1 MAADGRFW
9 RPVQFD
15 NDRCENPV
23 CGLEA
28 SAGHISQESV
38 KKKCVSNTRLHGKIT
53 ITEDFGKANKECAFS
68 PYKHGKTEDNTRGK
82 NSEKT
87 YLKQQELQGVSLP
100 NTSEKRRHKSDG
112 ASLKKQ
118 RCRDTL
124 PKTSD
129 GECFG
134 SFHGCWKGLCDVP
147 SPKTGHQN
155 GHFCG
160 GAAIQER
167 NLSSITSQNTI
178 TSRKTG
184 HQNDN
189 FFSGAAIQKRKLS
202 SVTSQN
208 MSGGDGR
215 TYCDEKGGDCH
226 GLEDVDACTAA
237 TDCHRV
243 QDLSSSAVSQGIAW
257 CHGRDSNG
265 RDSQVRYCNG
275 GDSNGRDSNGG
286 DSHVRDSNG
295 GGSHLRDCH
304 PRNCDGGWL
313 LANYTVVPYV
323 VRDGHQHLSVSVLQY
338 GAGLVDKSLAPY
350 CLQASKAESSCLNQ
364 LCLEAG
370 IKFTL
375 NSDTRL
381 ISLYVLVQIH
391 PVIAQCVY
399 TIPDN
404 TIHLLLQNLKSIR
417 SY

>member
-15 NDRCENPV
+15 NDGYENPV

-28 SAGHISQESV
+28 SAGRITQENV
-38 KKKCVSNTRLHGKIT
+38 NKKCASSTRLHGNIN
-53 ITEDFGKANKECAFS
+53 ITEDVS
-68 PYKHGKTEDNTRGK
+68 STTRGE
-82 NSEKT
+82 NSGNT
-87 YLKQQELQGVSLP
+87 YLTQQELRSVSSSNP
-100 NTSEKRRHKSDG
+100 SDKRRHKSDG
-112 ASLKKQ
+112 AFLKKR

-124 PKTSD
+124 QD
-129 GECFG
+129 
-134 SFHGCWKGLCDVP
+134 
-147 SPKTGHQN
+147 
-155 GHFCG
+155 
-160 GAAIQER
+160 
-167 NLSSITSQNTI
+167 TSQDII

-184 HQNDN
+184 HQNNN
-189 FFSGAAIQKRKLS
+189 FFSGAAIQERKLS

-226 GLEDVDACTAA
+226 GLKDVDACTAA

-243 QDLSSSAVSQGIAW
+243 QDLSSSAVSQGITR
-257 CHGRDSNG
+257 CHGRNSNS
-265 RDSQVRYCNG
+265 RDSHVRDC
-275 GDSNGRDSNGG
+275 NGG
-286 DSHVRDSNG
+286 DSHVRY
-295 GGSHLRDCH
+295 CQ
-304 PRNCDGGWL
+304 GGWL

-350 CLQASKAESSCLNQ
+350 CLQASKAESSFLNQ
-364 LCLEAG
+364 LCQDAG

-404 TIHLLLQNLKSIR
+404 TIHSLLQNLKSIR
-417 SY
+417 PF